1 MNNLRELRTKKGVY
15 QKDVASYLGV
25 ERTTYVKYER
35 GDTEPSFETLCKLA
49 DYFNVSVDEI
59 LGRKTNNDLYALEN
73 VIPLHTKKVPLLGNI
88 ACGEPI
94 FTNEEHGEFIL
105 TSDSRD
111 VDFCLRAQGD
121 SMIGARIYDGDI
133 VFVHQQESVEDGEI
147 AVVLIGDE
155 ATLKRVRYDRE
166 AGFLSLFPENPQYKT
181 MHFSGEELEQI
192 RILGKAVAFQSE
204 IK

>member
-94 FTNEEHGEFIL
+94 FANEEHGEFIL
-105 TSDSRD
+105 TSDSLD

-121 SMIGARIYDGDI
+121 SMIGARIYGGDI

>member
-1 MNNLRELRTKKGVY
+1 MNNLRELRTKKCVY

-94 FTNEEHGEFIL
+94 FANEEHGEFIL
-105 TSDSRD
+105 TSDSLD

>member
-1 MNNLRELRTKKGVY
+1 MKLKEIRKKRNLSQAKLAHK
-15 QKDVASYLGV
+15 LGV
-25 ERTTYVKYER
+25 SRSAVSMWEI
-35 GDTEPSFETLCKLA
+35 GASQPDNDTLIKLSQIL
-49 DYFNVSVDEI
+49 NISLDE
-59 LGRKTNNDLYALEN
+59 LLEN
-73 VIPLHTKKVPLLGNI
+73 DSEKDFSFFLPVQSKKVPLLGNI

-94 FTNEEHGEFIL
+94 FANEEHGEFIL
-105 TSDSRD
+105 TSDSLD

>member
-1 MNNLRELRTKKGVY
+1 MKLKEIRKKRKLS
-15 QKDVASYLGV
+15 QAKLAHKLGV
-25 ERTTYVKYER
+25 SRSAVSMWEI
-35 GDTEPSFETLCKLA
+35 GASQPDNDTLIKLSQIL
-49 DYFNVSVDEI
+49 NISLDE
-59 LGRKTNNDLYALEN
+59 LLEN
-73 VIPLHTKKVPLLGNI
+73 DSEKDFSFFLPVQSKKVPLLGNI

-94 FTNEEHGEFIL
+94 FANEEHGEFIL
-105 TSDSRD
+105 TSDSLD

>member
-25 ERTTYVKYER
+25 GRTTYVKYER

-94 FTNEEHGEFIL
+94 FANEEHGEFIL
-105 TSDSRD
+105 TSDSLD

-155 ATLKRVRYDRE
+155 ATLKCVRYDRE

>member
-1 MNNLRELRTKKGVY
+1 
-15 QKDVASYLGV
+15 
-25 ERTTYVKYER
+25 
-35 GDTEPSFETLCKLA
+35 
-49 DYFNVSVDEI
+49 
-59 LGRKTNNDLYALEN
+59 
-73 VIPLHTKKVPLLGNI
+73 
-88 ACGEPI
+88 
-94 FTNEEHGEFIL
+94 
-105 TSDSRD
+105 
-111 VDFCLRAQGD
+111 
-121 SMIGARIYDGDI
+121 MIGARIYDGDI